1 MPTTQTTNKELY
13 QPEVGGEIGTWGGL
27 LNNDFLYIDEALGS
41 TASLD
46 ATAGDATLAVGTYR
60 RLILDI
66 TGAISADVV
75 YTIPTGIGGMW
86 IVRNATTDATGGPWT
101 ITFESGGGGTTVA
114 IPRTVQV
121 LIYANGTDIK
131 QVGYIVN
138 TADIVD
144 GAVTYPKMAA
154 SALSTTSDFN
164 SAQGDKILP
173 VQSVWDAAD
182 YVAIAYS
189 PSVALNLNSG
199 SNFTITLTGDITL
212 ANPTNAKHG
221 QSGVIALIQ
230 DATGNRT
237 VSFGS
242 YFKFANGEPPII
254 DGDPGRINMVLYT
267 VYSGSFIVTSV
278 LAGVR

>member
-27 LNNDFLYIDEALGS
+27 LNNDFLYIDDALGS
-41 TASLD
+41 TGSLD
-46 ATAGDATLAVGTYR
+46 ATTGDATRAIGTYR
-60 RLILDI
+60 NLILDI

-101 ITFESGGGGTTVA
+101 ITFESGGGGASVVV
-114 IPRTVQV
+114 PRTVQV
-121 LIYANGTDIK
+121 LIYANGTDIR

-138 TADIVD
+138 TADITD

-154 SALSTTSDFN
+154 SALATTTEFN
-164 SAQGDKILP
+164 EDTADKLLP
-173 VQSVWDAAD
+173 VSTVWNAAD
-182 YVAIAYS
+182 YVTIGYS
-189 PSVALNLNSG
+189 PNVALDLNTG
-199 SNFTITLTGDITL
+199 SNFSITQTGDITI
-212 ANPTNAKHG
+212 ANPTNAKPG
-221 QSGVIALIQ
+221 QSGVIALTQ
-230 DATGNRT
+230 DSTGNRT

-242 YFKFANGEPPII
+242 YFKFPNGEPPII
-254 DGDPGRINMVLYT
+254 DGDPGRVNMVLYT
-267 VYSGSFIVTSV
+267 VFSSSFIITSV